1 MVEKSWL
8 NKLIQNPFLI
18 SSLKFEE
25 IYPILFRVH
34 EIFKEENFIIELDL
48 NSSEDFGYVIGDIH
62 GNLNSINYFTKLIQ
76 ENNPK
81 FVIFLGDIVD
91 RGLNQLECLIVVLA
105 LKILFPHK
113 IFLLRGN
120 HETLEM
126 NQAYGFFNL
135 FLTKF
140 HEPRK
145 FDSILTVYEVLP
157 LCCIFNNKILCV
169 HGGISSDFK
178 AIIDLKN
185 LKTSNHKNLTQILRN
200 SMFQMMWNDPKE
212 NIQGFSKSYRGKGIK
227 FFGEDV
233 FNDFMEKNNL
243 KYLVRSH
250 EYFSE
255 GYRWFFNKRLL
266 SIFSTENYY
275 GTLNPNPA
283 SYAVIRGK
291 EIILENIIIL
301 KN

>member
-233 FNDFMEKNNL
+233 FDDFMEKNNL

-266 SIFSTENYY
+266 SIFSTDNYY

>member
-25 IYPILFRVH
+25 IYSILFRVH